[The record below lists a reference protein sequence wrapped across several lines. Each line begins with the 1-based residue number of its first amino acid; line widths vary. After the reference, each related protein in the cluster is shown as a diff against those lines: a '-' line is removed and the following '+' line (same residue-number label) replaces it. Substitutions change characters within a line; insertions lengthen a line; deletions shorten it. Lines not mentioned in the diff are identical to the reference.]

1 MKHAVGGPLQCN
13 PEIALGI
20 VVYWLEGEGED
31 AAPVCEF
38 FGSKELTQALA
49 CAEGRR
55 RQGHHHVSISTQ
67 LDDHVGQ
74 AGVAAVE
81 GGRGVVS
88 IEDQGGAAP
97 PGRVE
102 HALEPFVEK
111 ELLSA
116 SGAAPRRRERLGI
129 GLAVARGILEAHG
142 GGLDVSATP
151 LGLTLRCELGPVVGA
166 ESADPLRMAAG
177 SK

>member
-1 MKHAVGGPLQCN
+1 MKHAVGSPLQCN

-20 VVYWLEGEGED
+20 VVYWLEGAGED

-49 CAEGRR
+49 CAENRR

-81 GGRGVVS
+81 GGRTPDGEAYEWS
-88 IEDQGGAAP
+88 KA
-97 PGRVE
+97 GRAGKV
-102 HALEPFVEK
+102 
-111 ELLSA
+111 
-116 SGAAPRRRERLGI
+116 RRR
-129 GLAVARGILEAHG
+129 
-142 GGLDVSATP
+142 
-151 LGLTLRCELGPVVGA
+151 
-166 ESADPLRMAAG
+166 
-177 SK
+177 